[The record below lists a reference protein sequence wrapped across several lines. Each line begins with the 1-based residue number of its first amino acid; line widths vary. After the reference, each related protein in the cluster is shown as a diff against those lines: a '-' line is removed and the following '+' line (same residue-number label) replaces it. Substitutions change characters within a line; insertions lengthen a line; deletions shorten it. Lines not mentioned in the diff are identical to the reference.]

1 MHVSKKQGYGYLT
14 FALNTGD
21 TDYESMAML
30 FALSVKA
37 THAHKMPMAVI
48 VNDTDSCRQDLYDVF
63 DHVIQVPKRE
73 VVNNMQYEALI
84 CDVTPFKETVK
95 FESDMLLTSDIS
107 IWQHHY
113 RNYDLCFTSY
123 VLNNRQE
130 KANDKRY
137 RTFIRKNLLP
147 NVYSGLY
154 YVRTTRSTVML
165 MKEVWR
171 IFSDWHSEIKKYRL
185 WEKHEP
191 STDFAMSMALNNLNF
206 DNVCDKSPLPTF
218 VHNKPAITGEMRY
231 WSIPDPQSVIVNG
244 QRLSYPWHYH
254 DKHICTP
261 ELIARYK
268 KHGNI

>member
-1 MHVSKKQGYGYLT
+1 MLSSKEQYGYLT
-14 FALNTGD
+14 YALNSDD
-21 TDYESMAML
+21 TDYESISYL
-30 FALSVKA
+30 WALSVKL
-37 THAHKMPMAVI
+37 THKHCPSLAVVVKDKHK
-48 VNDTDSCRQDLYDVF
+48 CRSSLHKVF
-63 DHVIQVPKRE
+63 DHVIELQPRD
-73 VVNNMQYEALI
+73 VVNNMQYE
-84 CDVTPFKETVK
+84 CDILKLSPYKETVK

>member
-1 MHVSKKQGYGYLT
+1 MLSNKEQYGYLT
-14 FALNTGD
+14 YALNSDD
-21 TDYESMAML
+21 TDYESIAHL
-30 FALSVKA
+30 WALSVRL
-37 THAHKMPMAVI
+37 THKHCPSLAVVVKDKQKCRSSLHK
-48 VNDTDSCRQDLYDVF
+48 VF
-63 DHVIQVPKRE
+63 DHVIELQPRD
-73 VVNNMQYEALI
+73 VVNNMQYE
-84 CDVTPFKETVK
+84 CDILKLSPYKETVK
-95 FESDMLLTSDIS
+95 FESDMLCTSDIM
-107 IWQHHY
+107 IWQKY
-113 RNYDLCFTSY
+113 FRLRDLCFTGH
-123 VLNNRQE
+123 VCNFKQE
-130 KANDKRY
+130 IVDDTKY
-137 RTFIRKNLLP
+137 RKYLKTNLLP
-147 NVYSGLY
+147 NVYQGLY